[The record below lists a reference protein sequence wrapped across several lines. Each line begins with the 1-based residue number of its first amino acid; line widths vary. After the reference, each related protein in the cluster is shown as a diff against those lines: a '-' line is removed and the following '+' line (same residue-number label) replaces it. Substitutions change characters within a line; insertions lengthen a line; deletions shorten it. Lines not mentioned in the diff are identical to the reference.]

1 MEITRDFG
9 SIAQHEYDLV
19 VIGGGINGAGIFR
32 DACVNGLRALLLE
45 KGDFARGT
53 SSGSTKL
60 IHGGLRYLEYL
71 EFGLVRESLR
81 EREILLHTA
90 GHLVHPLRLL
100 FPIYRGRR
108 HGALEV
114 GLGMILYDVLSLGKS
129 LPHHR
134 WLAPERAQLEHGALR
149 REGLRFA
156 FEYADCQVPYPERLV
171 LENVLDGVARGGK
184 AVNYAEVT
192 GFDVTG
198 GRVRAVEV
206 KDVLTGHTAVVSGRL
221 FVNASGPWVDRV
233 LGLAGVDGPR
243 RIGGTR
249 GTHIVLRPEGPLP
262 EQAVYAPAVS
272 DGRPFFTIPW
282 EGFWLIGTT
291 DIRTDESPDSV
302 HATREEVDYLLT
314 EANQLLDTVGLDR
327 SHLVYTYAGIRPLP
341 YTKAKREG
349 AVTRKAIV
357 LRHSRK
363 EPPEGLIS
371 VIGGKLTT
379 YRNLGRKVVRLAC
392 KTLGRKC
399 QTETASLRLPG
410 AGEVD
415 RNAWERLVEELG
427 VTPASQGHLLSLYG
441 SRAVEI
447 LRFARDKGVGA
458 ELLVE
463 GAPDL
468 TAEVL
473 FAAEQEGAWRTE
485 DVMLRRTGLA
495 LRGWFD
501 ETAARQ
507 VAQVLGQV
515 HRRSTDEV
523 EQDAQAFVELFRQRY
538 QAGL

>member
-1 MEITRDFG
+1 MQITRDFESTAKG
-9 SIAQHEYDLV
+9 EYDLV

-32 DACVNGLRALLLE
+32 DACVNGLRTLLLE

-100 FPIYRGRR
+100 FPIYKGRR

-134 WLAPERAQLEHGALR
+134 WLSPARALEEHGALR
-149 REGLRFA
+149 RQGLRFA

-171 LENVLDGVARGGK
+171 LENILDGVSRGGT
-184 AVNYAEVT
+184 ALNYAEVT
-192 GFDVTG
+192 GFDVAN

-206 KDVLTGHTAVVSGRL
+206 RDVLTGRTTTVSGRV

-233 LGLAGVDGPR
+233 LGLAGVEGPR

-249 GTHIVLRPEGPLP
+249 GTHVVLRPEGHLP
-262 EQAVYAPAVS
+262 KQAVYAPAVS

-291 DIRTDESPDSV
+291 DIRTDESPDTV

-314 EANQLLDTVGLDR
+314 EANQLLETAGLDR
-327 SHLVYTYAGIRPLP
+327 DHLVYTYAGIRPLP
-341 YTKAKREG
+341 YTKAKKEG

-357 LRHSRK
+357 VRHSKK

-379 YRNLGRKVVRLAC
+379 YRNLGRKVVRVAC
-392 KTLGRKC
+392 KMLGRGC
-399 QTETASLRLPG
+399 SAETASLPLPG
-410 AGEVD
+410 ARD
-415 RNAWERLVEELG
+415 LNDSTWEALVSELG
-427 VTPASQGHLLSLYG
+427 VTSASQQHLLNLYG
-441 SRAVEI
+441 SRAVDV
-447 LRFARDKGVGA
+447 LRFARDKGLGA
-458 ELLVE
+458 EPVVE
-463 GAPDL
+463 GTPDL
-468 TAEVL
+468 AAEVL
-473 FAAEQEGAWRTE
+473 FAAEREGARRTE

-501 ETAARQ
+501 RSAALR
-507 VAQVLGQV
+507 VAQLLGQV
-515 HRRSTDEV
+515 HGWSETQV
-523 EQDAQAFVELFRQRY
+523 KQDAEAFLEFFRQRY
-538 QAGL
+538 QAGM